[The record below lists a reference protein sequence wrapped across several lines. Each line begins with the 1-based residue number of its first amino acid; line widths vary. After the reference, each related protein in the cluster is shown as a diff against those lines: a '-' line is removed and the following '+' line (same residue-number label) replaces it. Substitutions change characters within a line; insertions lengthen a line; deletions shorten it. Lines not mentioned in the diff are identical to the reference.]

1 MNISRSMVTAAIATA
16 AAFSWSG
23 LEAQSQNTLQPQ
35 NAAEVN
41 LFPVQGDVSVF
52 IGAGGGLGSTS
63 ANITVQTSRDAVVL
77 VDTGRADASDRVIA
91 AIRRATN
98 RPVRFIINTQAAPD
112 HTGGNEALA
121 RSGRP
126 YGDRAAGAGFLLADQ
141 SSGATIIAHENVLLT
156 LGGARGGESVPFAAL
171 PSETYFTPEHEL
183 FNGEAIQMFHAPEA
197 HSNGDSIVFFR
208 RSDVISTGDVF
219 STLTYPR
226 IDPKAG
232 ATITGAI
239 NALNRIIDLAI
250 PRDKQ
255 EGGTYIIPGHG
266 RVSDEAD
273 VVEYRDMVVIIRDR
287 VQDLLAK
294 RQTVEQ
300 IKAAKVTF
308 DYDRRYSTPEW
319 TGEQFVE
326 AIVATLRPTPAPASG
341 TATGSRPR

>member
-1 MNISRSMVTAAIATA
+1 MSRSRAILTLVLAAAAAISWPGPAVQAQNPPRLQADA
-16 AAFSWSG
+16 ADVS
-23 LEAQSQNTLQPQ
+23 
-35 NAAEVN
+35 
-41 LFPVQGDVSVF
+41 LFPVQGEVSLLV
-52 IGAGGGLGSTS
+52 GPGGLAGPS

-77 VDTGRADASDRVIA
+77 VDSGRGDAADRAIA
-91 AIRRATN
+91 AIRQLSA
-98 RPVRFIINTQAAPD
+98 RPVRFIINTQAGAD

-126 YGDRAAGAGFLLADQ
+126 YGGRAAGAGFLLADQ
-141 SSGATIIAHENVLLT
+141 SAGATIIAHENVLLT
-156 LGGARGGESVPFAAL
+156 LGGARGGDSAPFGML

-183 FNGEAIQMFHAPEA
+183 FNGEAIRLLHAPAA
-197 HSNGDSIVFFR
+197 HSDGDSIVFFR

-232 ATITGAI
+232 ATIAGAI
-239 NALNRIIDLAI
+239 NALNLIIDLAI

-287 VQDLLAK
+287 VQDLLVK
-294 RQTVEQ
+294 GRTIEQ

-308 DYDRRYSTPEW
+308 DYDRRYSTPAW
-319 TGEQFVE
+319 TGDQLVE
-326 AIVATLRPTPAPASG
+326 AIVATLPPPAPAP
-341 TATGSRPR
+341 TARPRRR